1 MDALYCCFCL
11 VVRKDDLSRAVTIM
25 NGQAC
30 CFDHSYYAQTGDFNR
45 ILELIKRDEIKKEA
59 KKFEETTTQLKENSK
74 TLRQAN
80 RRLGKLF

>member
-45 ILELIKRDEIKKEA
+45 ILELIKRDEIKKEV
-59 KKFEETTTQLKENSK
+59 KKFEESTAQLKENSK